1 MNTAGVVAMFSD
13 RTEAGRLLARALHEA
28 MTPDALV
35 LGIPRGGVI
44 VAAEVARLLAL
55 DLDIV
60 VVRKIG
66 APNDPEYAVGAV
78 DENGAIIGG
87 AYAGDDAYLTRAAAA
102 AREEIGRRMETYRGD
117 RARPRV
123 AGRDVAVV
131 DDGIATGL
139 TVKAA
144 VRSLRARG
152 ATRVI
157 VAAPVASAE
166 AARELAGVADDVI
179 VLDIP
184 DGFGAVGAFYRDF
197 AQTTDAEVVAALR
210 EAWARK

>member
-1 MNTAGVVAMFSD
+1 
-13 RTEAGRLLARALHEA
+13 

-87 AYAGDDAYLTRAAAA
+87 AYAEDDAYLMRAAAA
-102 AREEIGRRMETYRGD
+102 AREEIGRRMEVYRGD

-139 TVKAA
+139 TVQAA

-184 DGFGAVGAFYRDF
+184 DAFGAVGAFYRDF
-197 AQTTDAEVVAALR
+197 AQTADAEVVAALR

>member
-1 MNTAGVVAMFSD
+1 MFSD
-13 RTEAGRLLARALHEA
+13 RTEAGRLLARALHAA

-87 AYAGDDAYLTRAAAA
+87 AYAEDDAYLMRAAVA
-102 AREEIGRRMETYRGD
+102 AREEIGRRMEVYRGD

-139 TVKAA
+139 TVQAA

-166 AARELAGVADDVI
+166 AARELASVADDVI

-197 AQTTDAEVVAALR
+197 AQTADAEVVAALR